1 MQGLVVNFGKDND
14 LLFILFNKFIK
25 IQSIKQKLYSLHI
38 LRQEDANDEFI
49 ILMLCENWFY
59 IIVMAKAQKKKGIG
73 KSQKG
78 QRKKLPRGYKE
89 CANCSTLLNIHKY
102 VCDKCG
108 HRHDMKRKK
117 VDILKNLNNLTPKL
131 LRSLIQLNDFNDIS
145 ELTLPPPSYPPS
157 NFLKIEIAAPQ
168 QFKRRRSSKSV
179 SNAASQTNSLNLING
194 KGYSYTNIGGSLT
207 SICTIGSDVIF
218 AQSIEKHA
226 DFSDS

>member
-1 MQGLVVNFGKDND
+1 MYGLAVNFGKDND

-25 IQSIKQKLYSLHI
+25 KQCIKQKLYSLHI
-38 LRQEDANDEFI
+38 LHQEDISDEI
-49 ILMLCENWFY
+49 MILMLCENDFY

-145 ELTLPPPSYPPS
+145 QLVLPPPSYPPS
-157 NFLKIEIAAPQ
+157 NFLRIEIAAPQ
-168 QFKRRRSSKSV
+168 EFKRRRSSKSV
-179 SNAASQTNSLNLING
+179 SNAASQTNSLNLTNKNG
-194 KGYSYTNIGGSLT
+194 YLYANIGASLT
-207 SICTIGSDVIF
+207 SICTIGNDIIL
-218 AQSIEKHA
+218 AQSVEKHA
-226 DFSDS
+226 DFSDI

>member
-25 IQSIKQKLYSLHI
+25 ILSIKQKLYSLHI

-145 ELTLPPPSYPPS
+145 ELTLTPPSYPPS

-218 AQSIEKHA
+218 AQSVEKHT